1 MHFWEYSTIHVKGGI
16 ARMNRIETVQNVEEY
31 KALLSRLRD
40 EGYHDGDITVL
51 TKETDAYDLL
61 SADVDVEQSHTIGA
75 HFKAIFSGAEPS
87 AESLREIGIP
97 EAEFDD
103 YLNVLHYGG
112 AIVYTGE
119 KADLEEQHRA
129 SHPQER
135 DGLLGTEIQKNESEQ
150 ANTRIEDAAQFR
162 RRD

>member
-1 MHFWEYSTIHVKGGI
+1 MCLWEYSTIHVKGGI
-16 ARMNRIETVQNVEEY
+16 ICMNRIETVQNVEEY

-40 EGYHDGDITVL
+40 EGYHDEDITVL
-51 TKETDAYDLL
+51 TKETDVYDL
-61 SADVDVEQSHTIGA
+61 SNADVDVEQSHTIGA
-75 HFKAIFSGAEPS
+75 HLKAILSGAEPS

-112 AIVYTGE
+112 AIVYTGD

-129 SHPQER
+129 AHPQER
-135 DGLLGTEIQKNESEQ
+135 DGLLGTEIQKTETEQ
-150 ANTRIEDAAQFR
+150 VNARIEDAAQFR